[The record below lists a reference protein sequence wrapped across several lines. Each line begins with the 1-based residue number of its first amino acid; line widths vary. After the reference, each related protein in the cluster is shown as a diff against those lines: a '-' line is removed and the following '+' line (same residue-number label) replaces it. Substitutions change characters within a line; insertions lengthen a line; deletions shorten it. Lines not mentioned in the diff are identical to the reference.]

1 MSFCQ
6 KCGSKLADGTK
17 FCQTCGNPV
26 AVVFAQSAVQNTGF
40 DMQRSSGLHCPNCKS
55 YNFTATTETSVR
67 TYTRNGSVRTSTTN
81 RNYLICTTCGTK
93 FRNIQSLEEEISKS
107 TKSRK
112 TLLIMG
118 SVLLLLF
125 ILLLLFNDV
134 GLIAL
139 PFQIFIAFST
149 LVCFIAA
156 VSATK
161 SIKACAAELEYLKIN
176 CFN

>member
-6 KCGSKLADGTK
+6 KCGNNLSEGTR
-17 FCQTCGNPV
+17 FCQACGSPV
-26 AVVFAQSAVQNTGF
+26 AASPAQPAVQNVSPN
-40 DMQRSSGLHCPNCKS
+40 MQRSSGLHCPNCKS

-81 RNYLICTTCGTK
+81 RNYLICTSCGTK
-93 FRNIQSLEEEISKS
+93 FRNIQSLEEEIAKS

-118 SVLLLLF
+118 SVLLLVF
-125 ILLLLFNDV
+125 VLLLLFNDV

-149 LVCFIAA
+149 LVCFLAA

-161 SIKACAAELEYLKIN
+161 SIKGCIAELEYLKSN